1 MKLMRPVLAAALFCA
16 AGAVWAAPASPE
28 SINELLRLSESEKML
43 ESAHAQIDGIM
54 KNNLQQIL
62 KGQSVTAEQQ
72 AIIDK
77 FPARLAQIMKEEMSW
92 AKMQP
97 QIAAIYSEVLTQ
109 EEIDGLISFYQ
120 SPTGRAMVSKMPQIM
135 QKSMAL
141 TQQMMMQA
149 LPRVQAAMQD
159 VLKQAR
165 VQAPA
170 PASATQPKDKGGKA
184 R

>member
-1 MKLMRPVLAAALFCA
+1 
-16 AGAVWAAPASPE
+16 
-28 SINELLRLSESEKML
+28 ML

-72 AIIDK
+72 AIIDE
-77 FPARLAQIMKEEMSW
+77 FPARLAPIMKEEMSW
-92 AKMQP
+92 ATMQP
-97 QIAAIYSEVLTQ
+97 QMAALYSDVFTQ

-120 SPTGRAMVSKMPQIM
+120 SPTGRVMVSKMPQIM

-170 PASATQPKDKGGKA
+170 PQPKDKGGKA

>member
-1 MKLMRPVLAAALFCA
+1 MKFMRPVLAAALFCA

-109 EEIDGLISFYQ
+109 EEIVSF
-120 SPTGRAMVSKMPQIM
+120 V
-135 QKSMAL
+135 
-141 TQQMMMQA
+141 
-149 LPRVQAAMQD
+149 
-159 VLKQAR
+159 
-165 VQAPA
+165 
-170 PASATQPKDKGGKA
+170 
-184 R
+184 